1 MFTFMVVESENGGVN
16 NMPIYEYKCDVCE
29 EITEE
34 FDKITS
40 TTKTIECSLCGQ
52 PANRIM
58 SLGSFHLKGAGWY
71 KDGYS
76 DKKSMSTEEQ
86 IERSTVKETKTNSKT
101 GEQKTISEKPLDRK
115 EVYSKREMEERRAK
129 ENKPTKVTADDFK
142 DKWVSE
148 SKGQKVV
155 NI

>member
-1 MFTFMVVESENGGVN
+1 
-16 NMPIYEYKCDVCE
+16 MPIYEYKCDVCE

-76 DKKSMSTEEQ
+76 DKKLVSSEEQ
-86 IERSTVKETKTNSKT
+86 IERSTVKETKTNTATGKT
-101 GEQKTISEKPLDRK
+101 TTISEKPLDK
-115 EVYSKREMEERRAK
+115 KDVYSRREE
-129 ENKPTKVTADDFK
+129 ENKKTKVTADDFK
-142 DKWVSE
+142 DRWVSE

>member
-1 MFTFMVVESENGGVN
+1 
-16 NMPIYEYKCDVCE
+16 MPIYEYKCDVCE

-52 PANRIM
+52 PANKIM
-58 SLGSFHLKGAGWY
+58 SLGSFHLKGTGWY

-76 DKKSMSTEEQ
+76 DKKLVSSEEQ
-86 IERSTVKETKTNSKT
+86 IERSTVKETKTNTATGKT
-101 GEQKTISEKPLDRK
+101 TTISEKPLDK
-115 EVYSKREMEERRAK
+115 KDVYSRREE
-129 ENKPTKVTADDFK
+129 ENKKTKVTADDFK
-142 DKWVSE
+142 DRWVSE

>member
-1 MFTFMVVESENGGVN
+1 
-16 NMPIYEYKCDVCE
+16 MPIYEYKCDVCE

-52 PANRIM
+52 PAKKIM
-58 SLGSFHLKGAGWY
+58 SLGSFHLKGTGWY

-76 DKKSMSTEEQ
+76 DKKLVSSEEQ
-86 IERSTVKETKTNSKT
+86 IERSTVKETKTNTATGKT
-101 GEQKTISEKPLDRK
+101 TTISEKPLDK
-115 EVYSKREMEERRAK
+115 KDVYSRREE
-129 ENKPTKVTADDFK
+129 ENKKTKVTADDFK
-142 DKWVSE
+142 DRWVYESE
-148 SKGQKVV
+148 GQKVV

>member
-1 MFTFMVVESENGGVN
+1 
-16 NMPIYEYKCDVCE
+16 MPIYEYKCDVCE

-52 PANRIM
+52 PAKKIM
-58 SLGSFHLKGAGWY
+58 SLGSFHLKGTGWY

-76 DKKSMSTEEQ
+76 DKKLVSSEEQ
-86 IERSTVKETKTNSKT
+86 IERSTVKETKTNTATGKT
-101 GEQKTISEKPLDRK
+101 TTISEKPLDK
-115 EVYSKREMEERRAK
+115 KDVYSRREE
-129 ENKPTKVTADDFK
+129 ENKKTKVTADDFK
-142 DKWVSE
+142 DRWVSE
-148 SKGQKVV
+148 SEGQKAV

>member
-1 MFTFMVVESENGGVN
+1 
-16 NMPIYEYKCDVCE
+16 MPIYEYKCDVCE

-52 PANRIM
+52 PANKILC
-58 SLGSFHLKGAGWY
+58 LGSFHLKGAGWY

-76 DKKSMSTEEQ
+76 DKKLVSSEEQ
-86 IERSTVKETKTNSKT
+86 IERSTVKETKTNTATGKT
-101 GEQKTISEKPLDRK
+101 TTISEKPLDK
-115 EVYSKREMEERRAK
+115 KDVYSRREE
-129 ENKPTKVTADDFK
+129 ENKKTKVTADDFK
-142 DKWVSE
+142 DRWVSE

>member
-1 MFTFMVVESENGGVN
+1 
-16 NMPIYEYKCDVCE
+16 MPIYEYKCDVCE

-52 PANRIM
+52 PAKKIM

-76 DKKSMSTEEQ
+76 DKKLVSSEEQ
-86 IERSTVKETKTNSKT
+86 IERSTVKETKTNPATGKT
-101 GEQKTISEKPLDRK
+101 TTITEKPLDK
-115 EVYSKREMEERRAK
+115 KDVYSRREE
-129 ENKPTKVTADDFK
+129 ENKKTKVTADDFK
-142 DKWVSE
+142 DRWVSE
-148 SKGQKVV
+148 SEGQKVV

>member
-1 MFTFMVVESENGGVN
+1 
-16 NMPIYEYKCDVCE
+16 MPIYEYKCDVCE

-52 PANRIM
+52 PAKKIM
-58 SLGSFHLKGAGWY
+58 SLGSFHLKGTGWY

-76 DKKSMSTEEQ
+76 DKKLVSSEEQ
-86 IERSTVKETKTNSKT
+86 IERSTVKETKTNTATGKT
-101 GEQKTISEKPLDRK
+101 TTISEKPLDK
-115 EVYSKREMEERRAK
+115 KDVYSRREE
-129 ENKPTKVTADDFK
+129 ENKKTKVTADDFK
-142 DKWVSE
+142 DRWVSE
-148 SKGQKVV
+148 SEGQKVV

>member
-1 MFTFMVVESENGGVN
+1 
-16 NMPIYEYKCDVCE
+16 MPIYEYKCDVCE

-52 PANRIM
+52 PAKKIM

-76 DKKSMSTEEQ
+76 DKKLVSSEEQ
-86 IERSTVKETKTNSKT
+86 IERSTVKETKTNTATGKT
-101 GEQKTISEKPLDRK
+101 TTISEKPLDK
-115 EVYSKREMEERRAK
+115 KDVYSRREE
-129 ENKPTKVTADDFK
+129 ENKKTKVTADDFK
-142 DKWVSE
+142 DRWVSE

>member
-1 MFTFMVVESENGGVN
+1 
-16 NMPIYEYKCDVCE
+16 MPIYEYKCDVCE

-76 DKKSMSTEEQ
+76 DKKLVSSEEQ
-86 IERSTVKETKTNSKT
+86 IERSTVKETKTNTATGKT
-101 GEQKTISEKPLDRK
+101 TTISEKPLDK
-115 EVYSKREMEERRAK
+115 KDVYSRRAK

-142 DKWVSE
+142 DRWVSE

>member
-1 MFTFMVVESENGGVN
+1 
-16 NMPIYEYKCDVCE
+16 MPIYEYKCDVCE

-52 PANRIM
+52 PANKII

-76 DKKSMSTEEQ
+76 DKKLVSSEEQ
-86 IERSTVKETKTNSKT
+86 IERSTVKETKTNTATGKT
-101 GEQKTISEKPLDRK
+101 TTISEKPLDK
-115 EVYSKREMEERRAK
+115 KDVYSRREE
-129 ENKPTKVTADDFK
+129 ENKKTKVTADDFK
-142 DKWVSE
+142 DRWVSE
-148 SKGQKVV
+148 SEGQKVV

>member
-1 MFTFMVVESENGGVN
+1 
-16 NMPIYEYKCDVCE
+16 MPIYEYKCDVCE

-52 PANRIM
+52 PAKKIM
-58 SLGSFHLKGAGWY
+58 SLGSFHLKGTGWY

-76 DKKSMSTEEQ
+76 DKKLVSSEEQ
-86 IERSTVKETKTNSKT
+86 IERSTVKETKTNTATGKT
-101 GEQKTISEKPLDRK
+101 TTISEKPLDK
-115 EVYSKREMEERRAK
+115 KDVYSRREE
-129 ENKPTKVTADDFK
+129 ENKKTKVTADDFK
-142 DKWVSE
+142 DRWGSE
-148 SKGQKVV
+148 SEGQKVV

>member
-1 MFTFMVVESENGGVN
+1 
-16 NMPIYEYKCDVCE
+16 MPIYEYKCDVCE

-52 PANRIM
+52 PAKKIM
-58 SLGSFHLKGAGWY
+58 SLGSFHLKGTGWY

-76 DKKSMSTEEQ
+76 DKKLVSSEEQ
-86 IERSTVKETKTNSKT
+86 IERSTVKETKTNTATGKT
-101 GEQKTISEKPLDRK
+101 TTISEKPLDK
-115 EVYSKREMEERRAK
+115 KDVYSRREE
-129 ENKPTKVTADDFK
+129 ENKKTKVTADDFK
-142 DKWVSE
+142 DRWVSE

>member
-52 PANRIM
+52 PANKIM
-58 SLGSFHLKGAGWY
+58 SLGSFHLKGTGWC

-129 ENKPTKVTADDFK
+129 ENKPTKVTADNFK

-148 SKGQKVV
+148 SEGQKVV

>member
-1 MFTFMVVESENGGVN
+1 
-16 NMPIYEYKCDVCE
+16 MPIYEYKCDVCE

-52 PANRIM
+52 PAKKIM

-76 DKKSMSTEEQ
+76 DKKLVSSEEQ
-86 IERSTVKETKTNSKT
+86 IERSTVKETKTNTATGKT
-101 GEQKTISEKPLDRK
+101 TTISEKPLDK
-115 EVYSKREMEERRAK
+115 KDVYSRREE
-129 ENKPTKVTADDFK
+129 ENKKTKVTADDFK
-142 DKWVSE
+142 DRWVSE
-148 SKGQKVV
+148 SEGQKVV

>member
-52 PANRIM
+52 PANKIM
-58 SLGSFHLKGAGWY
+58 SLGSFHLKGTGWY

>member
-1 MFTFMVVESENGGVN
+1 
-16 NMPIYEYKCDVCE
+16 MPIYEYKCDVCE

-52 PANRIM
+52 PANKFM

-76 DKKSMSTEEQ
+76 DKKLVSSEEQ
-86 IERSTVKETKTNSKT
+86 IERSTVKETKTNTATGKT
-101 GEQKTISEKPLDRK
+101 TTISEKPLDK
-115 EVYSKREMEERRAK
+115 KDVYSRREE
-129 ENKPTKVTADDFK
+129 ENKKTKVTADDFK
-142 DKWVSE
+142 DRWVSE

>member
-1 MFTFMVVESENGGVN
+1 
-16 NMPIYEYKCDVCE
+16 MPIYEYKCDVCE

-52 PANRIM
+52 PANKIM
-58 SLGSFHLKGAGWY
+58 SLGSFHLKGTGWY

-76 DKKSMSTEEQ
+76 DKKLVSSEEQ
-86 IERSTVKETKTNSKT
+86 IERSTVKETKTNTATGKT
-101 GEQKTISEKPLDRK
+101 TTISEKPLDK
-115 EVYSKREMEERRAK
+115 KDVYSRREE
-129 ENKPTKVTADDFK
+129 ENKKTKVTADDFK
-142 DKWVSE
+142 DRWVSE
-148 SKGQKVV
+148 SEGQKVV

>member
-1 MFTFMVVESENGGVN
+1 
-16 NMPIYEYKCDVCE
+16 MPIYEYKCDVCE

-52 PANRIM
+52 PAKKIM

-76 DKKSMSTEEQ
+76 DKKLVSSEEQ
-86 IERSTVKETKTNSKT
+86 IERSTVKETKTNTATGKT
-101 GEQKTISEKPLDRK
+101 TTISEKPLDK
-115 EVYSKREMEERRAK
+115 KDVYSRREE
-129 ENKPTKVTADDFK
+129 ENKKTKVTADDFK
-142 DKWVSE
+142 YRWGSE

>member
-1 MFTFMVVESENGGVN
+1 
-16 NMPIYEYKCDVCE
+16 MPIYEYKCDVCE

-76 DKKSMSTEEQ
+76 DKKLVSSEEQ
-86 IERSTVKETKTNSKT
+86 IERSTVKETKTNTATGKT
-101 GEQKTISEKPLDRK
+101 TTISEKPLDK
-115 EVYSKREMEERRAK
+115 KDVYSRREE
-129 ENKPTKVTADDFK
+129 ENKKTKVTADDFK
-142 DKWVSE
+142 DRWVSE
-148 SKGQKVV
+148 SEGQKVV

>member
-1 MFTFMVVESENGGVN
+1 
-16 NMPIYEYKCDVCE
+16 MPIYEYKCDVCE

-52 PANRIM
+52 PAKKIM
-58 SLGSFHLKGAGWY
+58 SLGSFHLKGSGWY

-76 DKKSMSTEEQ
+76 DKKLVSSEEQ
-86 IERSTVKETKTNSKT
+86 IERSTVKETKTNTATGKT
-101 GEQKTISEKPLDRK
+101 TTISEKPLDK
-115 EVYSKREMEERRAK
+115 KDVYSRREE
-129 ENKPTKVTADDFK
+129 ENKKTKVTADDFK
-142 DKWVSE
+142 DRWVSE

>member
-1 MFTFMVVESENGGVN
+1 
-16 NMPIYEYKCDVCE
+16 MPIYEYKCDVCE

-52 PANRIM
+52 PANKIM

-76 DKKSMSTEEQ
+76 DKKLVSSEEQ
-86 IERSTVKETKTNSKT
+86 IERSTVKETKTNTATGKT
-101 GEQKTISEKPLDRK
+101 TTISEKPLDK
-115 EVYSKREMEERRAK
+115 KDVYSRREE
-129 ENKPTKVTADDFK
+129 ENKKTKVTADDFK
-142 DKWVSE
+142 DRWVSE
-148 SKGQKVV
+148 SEGQKVV

>member
-1 MFTFMVVESENGGVN
+1 
-16 NMPIYEYKCDVCE
+16 MPIYEYKCDVYE

-52 PANRIM
+52 PANKIM
-58 SLGSFHLKGAGWY
+58 SLGSFHLKGTGWY

-76 DKKSMSTEEQ
+76 DKKLVSSEEQ
-86 IERSTVKETKTNSKT
+86 IERSTVKETKTNTATGKT
-101 GEQKTISEKPLDRK
+101 TTISEKPLDK
-115 EVYSKREMEERRAK
+115 KDVYSRREE
-129 ENKPTKVTADDFK
+129 ENKKTKVTADDFK
-142 DKWVSE
+142 DRWVSE
-148 SKGQKVV
+148 SEGQKVV

>member
-1 MFTFMVVESENGGVN
+1 
-16 NMPIYEYKCDVCE
+16 MPIYEYKCDVCE

-52 PANRIM
+52 PANKIM

-76 DKKSMSTEEQ
+76 DKKLVSSEEQ
-86 IERSTVKETKTNSKT
+86 IERSTVKETKTNTATGKT
-101 GEQKTISEKPLDRK
+101 TTISEKPLDK
-115 EVYSKREMEERRAK
+115 KDVYSRREE
-129 ENKPTKVTADDFK
+129 ENKKTKVTADDFK
-142 DKWVSE
+142 DRWVSE
-148 SKGQKVV
+148 SKGQKGV

>member
-1 MFTFMVVESENGGVN
+1 
-16 NMPIYEYKCDVCE
+16 MPIYEYKCDVCE

-52 PANRIM
+52 PAKKIM
-58 SLGSFHLKGAGWY
+58 SLGSFHLKGTVWY

-76 DKKSMSTEEQ
+76 DKKLVSSEEQ
-86 IERSTVKETKTNSKT
+86 IERSTVKETKTNTATGKT
-101 GEQKTISEKPLDRK
+101 TTISEKPLDK
-115 EVYSKREMEERRAK
+115 KDVYSRREE
-129 ENKPTKVTADDFK
+129 ENKKTKVTADDFK
-142 DKWVSE
+142 DRWVSE
-148 SKGQKVV
+148 SEGQKVV